1 SGCSEL
7 IGVVDVY
14 TGDTLTAASAS
25 EGTEYTFSLAGA
37 ELRCMNGAKMGDSVT
52 VFYTG
57 ILVGSGVENV
67 DVVLVVDNAA
77 KAASNLGTMH
87 GTIVAATM
95 NNIVIQATDSA
106 QYEFDKSGAQVDA
119 VNGLLN
125 GNAVSITFTVKDG
138 RNIAVTIVDNAAN
151 TVEYSPLPQGVTFV
165 AGTETLMAADN
176 INVRSG
182 AGKDY

>member
-1 SGCSEL
+1 MKTKKLVAIALSLCVTLVPLAGCKKRAADSTPAASVSAPQEPTGEIQQISANNLSGCSEL

-57 ILVGSGVENV
+57 TLVGSGVENV

-77 KAASNLGTMH
+77 KAA
-87 GTIVAATM
+87 
-95 NNIVIQATDSA
+95 
-106 QYEFDKSGAQVDA
+106 
-119 VNGLLN
+119 
-125 GNAVSITFTVKDG
+125 
-138 RNIAVTIVDNAAN
+138 
-151 TVEYSPLPQGVTFV
+151 
-165 AGTETLMAADN
+165 
-176 INVRSG
+176 
-182 AGKDY
+182 